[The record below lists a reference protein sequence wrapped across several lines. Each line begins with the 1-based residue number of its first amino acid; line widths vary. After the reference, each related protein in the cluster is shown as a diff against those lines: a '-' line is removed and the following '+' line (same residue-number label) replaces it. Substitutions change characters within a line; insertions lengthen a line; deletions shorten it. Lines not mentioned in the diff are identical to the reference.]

1 MKKGFDALM
10 NETYDY
16 DIDISNRVDASF
28 DDQNKLAVLK
38 AFYKC
43 QQLVYQG
50 MLKEI
55 SDKHPLLSKIDTRI
69 ACLKKANRL
78 ALSSIKKELVALAE
92 KPNLNA
98 LAFYLS
104 VEYKKNW
111 SEKIRKLVSEI
122 ERKSMKTPE
131 EWEVVAFSH
140 IQDKIQLSSALER
153 TTTDIESVGINAIF
167 EYDNY
172 LEAFEK
178 NSNTWREFWLK
189 CRLYHSTF
197 LDTEYGRALQK
208 AQLGYYARFFVG
220 GGKTA
225 DLDDYLRASQG
236 INAAAVPKSVLEE
249 YSGTFFSRENIA
261 RFLCKEYK
269 AQKDKND
276 DEKYRYACA
285 LLTTSKNADKR
296 AGLKLLEEVAQQKKV
311 AYQKAPTA
319 KSGKIFEGGLQK

>member
-78 ALSSIKKELVALAE
+78 ALSSIKTELIELAE
-92 KPNLNA
+92 KPNLKA
-98 LAFYLS
+98 LAFY
-104 VEYKKNW
+104 VGVDDKKNW
-111 SEKIRKLVSEI
+111 NDKIRKLVSEI
-122 ERKSMKTPE
+122 ERKNMKTPE
-131 EWEVVAFSH
+131 EWEVVACAH
-140 IQDKIQLSSALER
+140 IQDKIQLSSALEK

-178 NSNTWREFWLK
+178 NSITWQKFWLK
-189 CRLYHSTF
+189 CRFYHSTF

-220 GGKTA
+220 GGKIA
-225 DLDDYLRASQG
+225 DLDDYLRSSHG

-249 YSGTFFSRENIA
+249 YSGKFFSRENIA
-261 RFLCKEYK
+261 HFLCKEYR

-276 DEKYRYACA
+276 DEKYRFACA
-285 LLTTSKNADKR
+285 LLNIPKNADKR
-296 AGLKLLEEVAQQKKV
+296 AGLKLLEEVARQRQGE
-311 AYQKAPTA
+311 KAPTV
-319 KSGKIFEGGLQK
+319 KSDKIFEGGLQK